1 VSPCRRAHG
10 GSHVPARRRCGMVP
24 LAVDSGGGLGRSG
37 CRRRRRTA
45 CGWLHSRGTS
55 RTADHR
61 IAISPALRWP
71 AMRARSTMCLRQ
83 LGSEREAER
92 GRQPKNRKSR
102 KGQNRIKS
110 EKTTTTPIRP
120 HSFAP
125 RAAVKA
131 ARLVHEFPPRRTGHG
146 RAGAA
151 RGVQPLAGLRVFDV
165 RPERRGAAAGD
176 AAAETTAAEGEPPT
190 GATHSTAR
198 GARRAR

>member
-1 VSPCRRAHG
+1 MSPPAIGAAWCRWRWI
-10 GSHVPARRRCGMVP
+10 R
-24 LAVDSGGGLGRSG
+24 AVDSG
-37 CRRRRRTA
+37 RRRRTA

-71 AMRARSTMCLRQ
+71 AMRARSTMSQTARR
-83 LGSEREAER
+83 GASGEREASAEE
-92 GRQPKNRKSR
+92 QPRIER
-102 KGQNRIKS
+102 KGQKPNQ
-110 EKTTTTPIRP
+110 IRKQTLRSA

-131 ARLVHEFPPRRTGHG
+131 ARQVDEFPPRRTGHG

-176 AAAETTAAEGEPPT
+176 AAAETAAAEGEPPT